1 MTESFSAQVNTYV
14 AETLERSTAVFK
26 QSAQDVIEDAQ
37 APRPSDAYNVSV
49 SKYNMGKSKKLGRMR
64 VDTGFLRNSHVSGLN
79 GSTSLSGAD
88 SYVLTIVKAK
98 LGDSITGGWTAE
110 YAEAREFGSGD
121 VGADFFLRGA
131 AQKWQQFV
139 DANSRKLMKG

>member
-1 MTESFSAQVNTYV
+1 MTVSFSAQVNAYV
-14 AETLERSTAVFK
+14 SETLERSTAVFK
-26 QSAQDVIEDAQ
+26 QSAQDVIADAQ
-37 APRPSDAYNVSV
+37 TPT
-49 SKYNMGKSKKLGRMR
+49 GKGGRMR